1 MQNGLLD
8 FGIGAVVGGLTMS
21 AGWGLF
27 WLVIGTVGL
36 ARRTCS
42 WRVVVNGLTVLL
54 IPLLLGCL
62 LIWVRGVFPYGP
74 AFGAGLFVVPLILMG
89 FAWRQAP
96 DGQRVGAHMVGG
108 VRQLIDELLGKQHAC
123 GGCSHEHE
131 HGGGA

>member
-62 LIWVRGVFPYGP
+62 LIWARGVVPYGP

-96 DGQRVGAHMVGG
+96 DGQRVGAHMLGG
-108 VRQLIDELLGKQHAC
+108 VRQLLDELLGKQQAC

-131 HGGGA
+131 HGGCA

>member
-74 AFGAGLFVVPLILMG
+74 AFGAGLFVVPPHSS
-89 FAWRQAP
+89 AW
-96 DGQRVGAHMVGG
+96 
-108 VRQLIDELLGKQHAC
+108 LGYLPPNRSSPSSSTMFSSNSLRSP
-123 GGCSHEHE
+123 GTG
-131 HGGGA
+131 